1 MRVLAA
7 VAADQ
12 DQSVVTV
19 DQGLAVLAAAELA
32 LQLLDL
38 LY

>member
-1 MRVLAA
+1 V
-7 VAADQ
+7 VADQ
-12 DQSVVTV
+12 DQPVVMV
-19 DQGLAVLAAAELA
+19 IKGLAVLAAAELA